1 MLAPHH
7 PAPARGALRPIVT
20 KRGGGMR
27 WTRRRAR
34 RCAQFAYGKIVWS
47 RSPDAGIKRVDF
59 FSRATVAI
67 KPGHRGERV
76 ISRKTIA
83 QGRPE
88 CFGVPVF
95 ARVLSA
101 LISRTR
107 GCGCDVHPA
116 FPAPLI
122 SRAEDDA
129 KLGHFVP
136 REYELTS
143 PPLSCPAQA
152 GHPVFQRRL
161 CLHEMSLDYWIARF
175 RGR

>member
-1 MLAPHH
+1 LPGNHFRRSDLPVGSSRQNLVQPLCKKYFHFFFPEIMLAPRH

-20 KRGGGMR
+20 RRGAGCDGCSSVL
-27 WTRRRAR
+27 RRR
-34 RCAQFAYGKIVWS
+34 AQFAYGKIVWS

-116 FPAPLI
+116 FPAP
-122 SRAEDDA
+122 S
-129 KLGHFVP
+129 
-136 REYELTS
+136 
-143 PPLSCPAQA
+143 
-152 GHPVFQRRL
+152 
-161 CLHEMSLDYWIARF
+161 
-175 RGR
+175 